1 MNKIQ
6 RFFLVVEG
14 LDDGYPNYNSASI
27 SFSVSDPA
35 LLELSNLFITSPLFS
50 ILNDGVDL
58 LPDLKNGTKVT
69 FLMYPSIFPAINNL
83 LKSKKITN
91 ELWFTLGLA
100 NIVIIENSDSKGITD
115 EIISTLKKNGV
126 VTKFETW
133 IIEESKIKQVLTDPD
148 ILGKAASRVV
158 NYPIKYSRR
167 LPTHIQFAASEFIIS
182 INKFLTASQKF
193 TPHYYDKHY
202 KTIQASVGILSDLSF
217 LYGDSTYSPSP
228 ELISALNLNGIE
240 ISEEIILSLK
250 AHKKWEDLI
259 NENNGRL
266 IQFNSAM
273 SYVYSQ
279 AYSGTFPIFDH
290 IGIIRRHSLLGIG
303 SAIGALFELIIQIEG
318 SLFLLPFEDIN
329 YPIYN
334 EIINNESFFSF
345 LVDPSLHK
353 SELWKNDVKRVSYGE
368 IFNPVKSNAKLPDD
382 YFNRLSF
389 YSGRLG
395 FREYDLFAT
404 AAIQVLV
411 EGNSLDWNVINYTHE
426 IIHNHVRMI
435 LNHLITPPPSLRDG
449 NDNDFIHYYAALL
462 KTCAIQKTYQIN
474 YRDYF
479 TLVLISYC
487 INSDYYGS
495 LTKNPLNNIVSQT
508 RTEGGLDYK
517 FPSLEKLRGL
527 ILDNYKEISEIFVHT
542 LDYTYIYNSEPKA
555 YIQSIWK
562 SWSTVLV
569 VAHDI
574 EQYILRT
581 LLVISLSEDGESTS
595 RYTRAK
601 TKFLVHINEL
611 VKKED
616 SLLFKKVIEIL
627 STKEDDNLRLRFY
640 NSLIV
645 SDLCNCFY
653 RGNLAE
659 LLDNDDKN
667 RLMSDHFNEEGNPI
681 FYNIDTNSFE
691 GYKIR
696 SKVRFLWDQ
705 LVRKTNLGNMDITD
719 EKNEKTTA
727 WLLLSLSSI

>member
-1 MNKIQ
+1 M
-6 RFFLVVEG
+6 
-14 LDDGYPNYNSASI
+14 
-27 SFSVSDPA
+27 
-35 LLELSNLFITSPLFS
+35 
-50 ILNDGVDL
+50 
-58 LPDLKNGTKVT
+58 
-69 FLMYPSIFPAINNL
+69 
-83 LKSKKITN
+83 
-91 ELWFTLGLA
+91 
-100 NIVIIENSDSKGITD
+100 
-115 EIISTLKKNGV
+115 
-126 VTKFETW
+126 
-133 IIEESKIKQVLTDPD
+133 
-148 ILGKAASRVV
+148 
-158 NYPIKYSRR
+158 
-167 LPTHIQFAASEFIIS
+167 
-182 INKFLTASQKF
+182 
-193 TPHYYDKHY
+193 
-202 KTIQASVGILSDLSF
+202 SF

-691 GYKIR
+691 E
-696 SKVRFLWDQ
+696 VRLDSYGINW
-705 LVRKTNLGNMDITD
+705 L
-719 EKNEKTTA
+719 EK
-727 WLLLSLSSI
+727 LI